1 MVQEFYG
8 GRKRSGKK
16 IYRSRRRKR
25 SRTKNKVGGGGLM
38 IIRSKSFRS
47 PSKNPMVCRK
57 EKKML
62 GKDMFYDSE
71 DCSNMMNIHPHPH
84 PHHFHKRG
92 SKKKHKK
99 KGKRSRRR
107 RPKIIVMRSR
117 CGNCGLQH
125 GGAPCGMKGG
135 SHHYQ
140 HGG

>member
-1 MVQEFYG
+1 MVKELYG

-25 SRTKNKVGGGGLM
+25 TRTKNKVGGGGLM

-71 DCSNMMNIHPHPH
+71 DCSNMMNIHPH
-84 PHHFHKRG
+84 HFHKRG

-99 KGKRSRRR
+99 KGKHSRRR
-107 RPKIIVMRSR
+107 KPKIIVMGSR

-135 SHHYQ
+135 FHHSQ
-140 HGG
+140 RGG

>member
-8 GRKRSGKK
+8 GRKRTGKK
-16 IYRSRRRKR
+16 RYRSRRRKR

-71 DCSNMMNIHPHPH
+71 DCSNMMRMNIH

-99 KGKRSRRR
+99 RKHSHRR

-125 GGAPCGMKGG
+125 GGGSCGMKGG
-135 SHHYQ
+135 SHHHQ
-140 HGG
+140 QGG